1 MSGMRSQYRDLEHGY
16 HYIDKT
22 EVLEKEIERFPSV
35 YIEGAAGCGKTT
47 AMRMMLA
54 KHSGS
59 RVQSILVG

>member
-47 AMRMMLA
+47 
-54 KHSGS
+54 
-59 RVQSILVG
+59 